1 MNYIGN
7 IYRPPSEANS
17 ILIQATVGCSHNK
30 CSFCEMYK
38 DKSFT
43 IKNEELVLK
52 DIREAG
58 KLYPRT
64 RRLFICD
71 GDALILPQKKLVK
84 ILKEIKIHIAKVRR
98 VGIYANYRSIEL
110 KTKEELK
117 ELYENG
123 LGIIYLG
130 IETGD
135 DETLDK
141 INKNTTF
148 EKLAIAGKKIKESG
162 IKLSVTVLLGISGK
176 EKSLTHATET
186 GKLLTKID
194 PDFVGALS
202 LMLTEGTDLFQDY
215 QNGKFDLIEAKDMLL
230 ELKIMITNTTLSNG
244 YFHANHASNYL
255 PISAHFP
262 EDKEKTLDLI
272 NNALN
277 GKVGLKPE
285 YMRGL

>member
-30 CSFCEMYK
+30 CTFCEMYK

-43 IKNEELVLK
+43 IKNEEQVLK

-71 GDALILPQKKLVK
+71 GDALIIPQRKLVK
-84 ILKEIKIHIAKVRR
+84 LLKEIKAHIPKIRR
-98 VGIYANYRSIEL
+98 VGIYANCRSIEL
-110 KTKEELK
+110 KAKEELK
-117 ELYENG
+117 ELYDNG

-135 DETLDK
+135 DETLKK
-141 INKNTTF
+141 INKNATF
-148 EKLAIAGKKIKESG
+148 ERLSIAGKKIKESG
-162 IKLSVTVLLGISGK
+162 IKLSVTILLGISGK
-176 EKSLTHATET
+176 EKSFTHAIET

-194 PDFVGALS
+194 PDYVGALS
-202 LMLTEGTDLFQDY
+202 LMLTEGTELYQDFK
-215 QNGKFDLIEAKDMLL
+215 NGKFDLIEAKDMLL
-230 ELKIMITNTTLSNG
+230 ELKTMIASTTLSNG
-244 YFHANHASNYL
+244 YFHANHASNYI

-262 EDKEKTLDLI
+262 EDKQNTLDLI

-277 GKVGLKPE
+277 GEVGLKPE
-285 YMRGL
+285 YLRGL